1 MIYELFFLQ
10 STISTIYDFMHL
22 LWSTIRSFYNLQH
35 QLSVMSCIFCY
46 LCFLWFVIPI
56 CNLLLPCIA
65 ICKLPHSWYAKST
78 IWKLW
83 LTNLLINPKLLLL
96 HISFTHINIVCINNV
111 TSKNILLVHYIVII
125 PPSGDVTD
133 VKGHVKVMR

>member
-1 MIYELFFLQ
+1 MFFLQ
-10 STISTIYDFMHL
+10 STISTIYDFVHL
-22 LWSTIRSFYNLQH
+22 FWYTICSFYNLQY

-65 ICKLPHSWYAKST
+65 ICKLPHSWYAKSM
-78 IWKLW
+78 ICKLRF
-83 LTNLLINPKLLLL
+83 NDLLINLKLLLL
-96 HISFTHINIVCINNV
+96 HISFKHINIVCINNL
-111 TSKNILLVHYIVII
+111 TSKNILLVLYIVII
-125 PPSGDVTD
+125 PPLGDVID